1 MATKRGEQSRLELT
15 DFYSK
20 KENDYIEK
28 HVLPTDTLQGI
39 ALQYNTTVA
48 DLKKLNNLHTDAA
61 LHAHRTIKVPAR
73 GILINLEPDTVPILL
88 PVTTTEEEE
97 EVETNGQTYLNN
109 IDETLNEI
117 REKAKNA
124 TANSVVASMD
134 SPLTIPPS
142 RNQSELKWWKVFL
155 PCLGTLIVFPILYF
169 FYRQH
174 LPSGNE
180 IGCDHTWEGKIF
192 GFSIICKSQLMED
205 TFKST
210 AGDAVLSY
218 YANGMCVCLDT
229 NAVYEVQ
236 GKISPVT
243 SNCFEMNFLNVLRA
257 TARLI
262 V

>member
-15 DFYSK
+15 DFYSSR

-73 GILINLEPDTVPILL
+73 GILINLEPDTVPISL
-88 PVTTTEEEE
+88 PPEGEEEGE
-97 EVETNGQTYLNN
+97 EKEENGQTYLNN

-124 TANSVVASMD
+124 TANSVVGALETTL
-134 SPLTIPPS
+134 PIRKAPS
-142 RNQSELKWWKVFL
+142 RSQSELKWWKVFL

-174 LPSGNE
+174 LPSGSDE
-180 IGCDHTWEGKIF
+180 H
-192 GFSIICKSQLMED
+192 QHR
-205 TFKST
+205 
-210 AGDAVLSY
+210 VLH
-218 YANGMCVCLDT
+218 D
-229 NAVYEVQ
+229 
-236 GKISPVT
+236 
-243 SNCFEMNFLNVLRA
+243 
-257 TARLI
+257 
-262 V
+262 